1 MNDPETRQVAQSEE
15 GFERD
20 TLNRAIAGHVY
31 TLPESKGRERF
42 GKRESEDVQ
51 CGLAENRPRTSSDF
65 VGMPAS
71 NKYTVVPCA
80 APSPD
85 RAQDDVGFLRK

>member
-1 MNDPETRQVAQSEE
+1 MNDPETRQVAPSEE

-42 GKRESEDVQ
+42 GKRENEDVQ
-51 CGLAENRPRTSSDF
+51 CGFGRE
-65 VGMPAS
+65 PAQ
-71 NKYTVVPCA
+71 NL
-80 APSPD
+80 
-85 RAQDDVGFLRK
+85 LRLRRHASE